1 MEQSLLKTEMV
12 FSKTVGE
19 KKLKKMKESVSH
31 HIKLLVIDDNEQTTI
46 MLSKFFNA
54 KGFQTTITNDPM
66 DGLVLIRKEKFDVI
80 LLDVM
85 MPVISGIGIIELLAG
100 DNTLKDQNIFIFSGA
115 SLPSIQVKNLL
126 RKDGVNGFFKK
137 PLDLDYLLTTLL
149 QQTTWSSES

>member
-1 MEQSLLKTEMV
+1 MEQSLLKTEMF

-19 KKLKKMKESVSH
+19 KKLKKMKESVSC
-31 HIKLLVIDDNEQTTI
+31 HIKLLVIDDNEQTTT

-66 DGLVLIRKEKFDVI
+66 EGLVLIRKEKFDVI

-126 RKDGVNGFFKK
+126 RKDGVNGFLKK
-137 PLDLDYLLTTLL
+137 PFDLDDLLTILL
-149 QQTTWSSES
+149 QQTIWSSEP